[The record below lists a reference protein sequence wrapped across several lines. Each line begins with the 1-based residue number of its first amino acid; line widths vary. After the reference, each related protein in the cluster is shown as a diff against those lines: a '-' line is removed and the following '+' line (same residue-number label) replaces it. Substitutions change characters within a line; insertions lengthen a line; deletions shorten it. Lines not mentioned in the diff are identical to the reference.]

1 MRKYDAIVIGTGPG
15 GYHAAIRLAQ
25 GGMKVAAVEKGDIGG
40 TCTNRGCIPMK
51 ALIYGAHVKY
61 TAGKG
66 KRVGANIS
74 DIEIDYGKLRKH
86 MLTNITMSR
95 KGVEMILKK
104 RNIDIIKGEAIFKDS
119 RTISVEEE
127 EYTADNII
135 IATGS
140 SPLIFPPFQGVE
152 GIWTSDDFINAENLP
167 ESIII
172 IGGGVIG
179 VETATVL
186 SALEVKVYIVELMD
200 QILPTEDRD
209 VAELIEKILNKRGVK
224 IYKSAKTTNIE
235 KSEKGYT
242 LTAIVKD
249 SEEIQ
254 ISAQKIMLSVGRKA
268 NIPQKSEEVG
278 IRTYKKGIETND
290 FLETSIEGVYAIGD
304 VRGKIMLAHMAAH
317 EGIHVAEEILSGEK
331 KPLGDPSVPAAI
343 FTIPEVASIGK
354 REKELE
360 EGTYITGIA
369 PLSANGRART
379 MAEREGFIKVIADR
393 ESHRIIGMQMV
404 GENVSEMIMVGAVA
418 IEEELTL
425 EDIAHT
431 IFPHPTISEFIKEAC
446 EVALG
451 KAIHII

>member
-15 GYHAAIRLAQ
+15 GYHAAIRMAQ
-25 GGMKVAAVEKGDIGG
+25 GGMRVATIEKGEIGG

-61 TAGKG
+61 TASKG
-66 KRVGANIS
+66 KRVGVNIPS
-74 DIEIDYGKLRKH
+74 IEIDYSKLRKH
-86 MLTNITMSR
+86 MITNITMSR
-95 KGVEMILKK
+95 KGVEMILRK
-104 RNIDIIKGEAIFKDS
+104 RNIDIIKGEAIFKD
-119 RTISVEEE
+119 THIIIVDGE
-127 EYTADNII
+127 EYTSDNIV

-140 SPLIFPPFQGVE
+140 SPLIFPPFSNVE
-152 GIWTSDDFINAENLP
+152 GIWTSDDFINAEELP

-186 SALEVKVYIVELMD
+186 SAMGVKVYIIELMD

-209 VAELIEKILNKRGVK
+209 VAELIEKILTKRGVK
-224 IYKSAKTTNIE
+224 IYKSAKTTNIQKTE
-235 KSEKGYT
+235 DGYT
-242 LTAIVKD
+242 LTATIND

-254 ISAQKIMLSVGRKA
+254 ISAQKVMLSVGRKA
-268 NIPQKSEEVG
+268 NIPKNAEEVG
-278 IRTYKKGIETND
+278 IKTYKRGIETNE
-290 FLETSIEGVYAIGD
+290 FLETSVEGVYAIGD
-304 VRGKIMLAHMAAH
+304 VRGKIMLAHVAYH
-317 EGIHVAEEILSGEK
+317 EGIHVAEEIISGKK
-331 KPLGDPSVPAAI
+331 KPLGDPAIPAAI
-343 FTIPEVASIGK
+343 FTIPEVASVGK

-379 MAEREGFIKVIADR
+379 MVEREGFIKVIADKK
-393 ESHRIIGMQMV
+393 SHRIIGMQTV

-418 IEEELTL
+418 IEKGLTL
-425 EDIAHT
+425 EDIAYT

-451 KAIHII
+451 KAIHIV